1 MAWRLCVCA
10 EASAASSPSWSRYLY
25 CKCLIESDWILTISG
40 FPFVPVYMS
49 GVIKEEVPVIWQIIG
64 RHHPPMPKRRFSFYR
79 EIYIYLYFWLLFC
92 ARKQV
97 VHGKAEEIDLPKGAK
112 VDVIVS
118 EWMGFYLLHESM
130 LESVL
135 LARDK
140 HLKPDGVMLPSK
152 ATLYAAACRLGQFYS
167 EQVDFWK
174 DLYGLDLS
182 PVGQAVLDS
191 KRCKPEVAVVK
202 ADELLSA
209 PVQVADF
216 DLAWLGPDEIERVH
230 SRAFTSV
237 VCDEPTEYQG
247 VCLWFDCSFEWPD
260 RMASS
265 PVKLSTS
272 PSSAATHWKQTII
285 VLPSSIQ
292 VEEGDL
298 IGWELTLNRS
308 PEHRRRYQIELNLLD
323 PEEDEHPVPCSCGQA
338 RCVVIAA
345 FMAKADQ
352 EPLPDDGVDVFSI

>member
-1 MAWRLCVCA
+1 
-10 EASAASSPSWSRYLY
+10 
-25 CKCLIESDWILTISG
+25 
-40 FPFVPVYMS
+40 
-49 GVIKEEVPVIWQIIG
+49 
-64 RHHPPMPKRRFSFYR
+64 MPKDNFHF
-79 EIYIYLYFWLLFC
+79 IGKYLFLCFFFFTIC

-97 VHGKAEEIDLPKGAK
+97 VHGKAEEIDLPEGVK

-152 ATLYAAACRLGQFYS
+152 ATLFAAACRLSEFYT
-167 EQVDFWK
+167 EQVNFW
-174 DLYGLDLS
+174 DNLYGLDLS
-182 PVGQAVLDS
+182 PVGQAVLTS
-191 KRCKPEVAVVK
+191 KRCKPEVAIVK
-202 ADELLSA
+202 ADELLSSA
-209 PVQVADF
+209 VQVAEF
-216 DLAWLGPDEIERVH
+216 DLTWLGTDEIERVH

-247 VCLWFDCSFEWPD
+247 VCLWFDCVFEWPD
-260 RMASS
+260 QMASS
-265 PVKLSTS
+265 TVKLSTS
-272 PSSAATHWKQTII
+272 PTSAATHWKQTII

-308 PEHRRRYQIELNLLD
+308 HEHRRRYQIELNLLD

-345 FMAKADQ
+345 FMAKADE
-352 EPLPDDGVDVFSI
+352 EPLPDDDVDVFSTGQ